1 MKEDKEDEAKCLHT
15 CRNSC
20 AMLSDALRK
29 EAAMVRFYENVLLEC
44 NLPEVSS
51 FISELV
57 EEKRKAILLII
68 HKLNELH
75 AHSQALDGI
84 ESSFDSSSI
93 W

>member
-1 MKEDKEDEAKCLHT
+1 MNEDENKCLHT
-15 CRNSC
+15 CRNTC

-29 EAAMVRFYENVLLEC
+29 EAAMVRFYESMVSDC

-51 FISELV
+51 FVSELI

-84 ESSFDSSSI
+84 ESSFDSSSP

>member
-1 MKEDKEDEAKCLHT
+1 MDEEEIKCKHT
-15 CRNSC
+15 CRNTC

-29 EAAMVRFYENVLLEC
+29 EAAMVRFYEGVVSEC
-44 NLPEVSS
+44 NLPEISS
-51 FISELV
+51 FISELI
-57 EEKRKAILLII
+57 EDKRKAILLII

-84 ESSFDSSSI
+84 ESSFDSPSL

>member
-1 MKEDKEDEAKCLHT
+1 MSEDEIKCMHT
-15 CRNSC
+15 CRNTC
-20 AMLSDALRK
+20 AMLSEALRK
-29 EAAMVRFYENVLLEC
+29 EAAMVRFYEGVVTEC

-51 FISELV
+51 FISELI
-57 EEKRKAILLII
+57 EEKRKSILLII

-84 ESSFDSSSI
+84 ESSFDTSSP

>member
-1 MKEDKEDEAKCLHT
+1 MNEDEKKCMHT
-15 CRNSC
+15 CRNTC

-29 EAAMVRFYENVLLEC
+29 EAAMVRFYESVLTEC
-44 NLPEVSS
+44 NLPEISS

-57 EEKRKAILLII
+57 EEKRKDILSII

-75 AHSQALDGI
+75 AHSQTMDGI
-84 ESSFDSSSI
+84 ESSFDSSSS

>member
-1 MKEDKEDEAKCLHT
+1 MSEDEIKCKHT
-15 CRNSC
+15 CRNTC

-29 EAAMVRFYENVLLEC
+29 EAAMVRFYEGVVTEC

-51 FISELV
+51 FISELI
-57 EEKRKAILLII
+57 EEKRKSILLII

-75 AHSQALDGI
+75 AHSQAMDGI
-84 ESSFDSSSI
+84 ESSFDTSSP